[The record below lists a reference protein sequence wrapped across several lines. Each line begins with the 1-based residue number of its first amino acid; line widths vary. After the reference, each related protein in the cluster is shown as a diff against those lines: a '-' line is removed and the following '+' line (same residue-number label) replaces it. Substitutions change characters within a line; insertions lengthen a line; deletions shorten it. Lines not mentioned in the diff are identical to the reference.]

1 MHKRLLHKGSSVA
14 SLQSDALIVEAVV
27 LGDLRVLR
35 RLRNM
40 LLHEVVGRRDFDA
53 LPLTTMVLIH
63 PRMVYDCWSEETTL
77 IIPRCVIDA
86 DLARRDLAQKLR
98 KLLLVALAIATS
110 TDALGCD
117 VRGARYWQ
125 KMPLGAINHHCVPR
139 VGVVDGDLAVVMV
152 VSARAGRVPLVDHD
166 VVYVRRHHL

>member
-35 RLRNM
+35 RLRDM
-40 LLHEVVGRRDFDA
+40 LLHEVVRRRDFDA
-53 LPLTTMVLIH
+53 LPLTTVVLIRS
-63 PRMVYDCWSEETTL
+63 RMVYDCWSEETTL

-98 KLLLVALAIATS
+98 KLLLVALSIATS

-117 VRGARYWQ
+117 V
-125 KMPLGAINHHCVPR
+125 
-139 VGVVDGDLAVVMV
+139 
-152 VSARAGRVPLVDHD
+152 
-166 VVYVRRHHL
+166 